1 MDIVIEEE
9 PMSALAEYARI
20 SISFEVDRVFEVAAR
35 EEGLG
40 GLVLSE
46 RKLGARY
53 VKDYDEL
60 ENPMRWA
67 RRFDLSNWGLL
78 TAQSQGRRI
87 GGVVIAFDTRGIVML
102 EGRKDL
108 AVLWDIR
115 VDADWRG
122 QGVGAALF
130 REAERWARA
139 RGCEWLKIET
149 QNVNVPACKFYV
161 KQGCGL
167 GAIHRF
173 AYPDLP
179 DEIQLLWYKPLRSL
193 ED

>member
-1 MDIVIEEE
+1 MEIVIEEE
-9 PMSALAEYARI
+9 PMSELAEYARV
-20 SISFEVDRVFEVAAR
+20 SISFEVDRVLELTLR

-40 GLVLSE
+40 GLALSE

-60 ENPMRWA
+60 ENPTRWA

-78 TAQSQGRRI
+78 TAQSQGKRI

-108 AVLWDIR
+108 AVIWDMR
-115 VDADWRG
+115 VDAEWRG
-122 QGVGAALF
+122 QGVGTALF
-130 REAERWARA
+130 REAEKWARA

-161 KQGCGL
+161 KQGCAL

-179 DEIQLLWYKPLRSL
+179 EEIQLLWYKPLRSS

>member
-1 MDIVIEEE
+1 MDIEIEEE
-9 PMSALAEYARI
+9 PLTSLAEYARI
-20 SISFEVDRVFEVAAR
+20 SIAFEVDRVFEVTAR

-53 VKDYDEL
+53 VKDYDEI
-60 ENPMRWA
+60 ENPTRWA

-78 TAQSQGRRI
+78 IAHSQGRRI
-87 GGVVIAFDTRGIVML
+87 GGVVIAFDTRSIVML

-115 VDADWRG
+115 VDANWRR

-130 REAERWARA
+130 RAAEQWARA

-161 KQGCGL
+161 KQGCTL

-179 DEIQLLWYKPLRSL
+179 DEIQLLWYKALGSDGR
-193 ED
+193 

>member
-1 MDIVIEEE
+1 MDIAIEEE
-9 PMSALAEYARI
+9 PMTSLAEYARI
-20 SISFEVDRVFEVAAR
+20 SIAFEVERIFEVTAR
-35 EEGLG
+35 EDGLG
-40 GLVLSE
+40 GLTLSE

-53 VKDYDEL
+53 VKDYDEI
-60 ENPMRWA
+60 EHPTRWT

-87 GGVVIAFDTRGIVML
+87 GGVVIAFDTRGVPML

-115 VDADWRG
+115 VDTDWRG

-130 REAERWARA
+130 LAAEKWAA
-139 RGCEWLKIET
+139 SRGAAWLKIET

-161 KQGCGL
+161 KQGCTL

-173 AYPDLP
+173 AYSDLT
-179 DEIQLLWYKPLRSL
+179 DEIQLLWYKALRSA
-193 ED
+193 D

>member
-1 MDIVIEEE
+1 MQIEINEE
-9 PMSALAEYARI
+9 PMTSLGEYARI
-20 SISFEVDRVFEVAAR
+20 SIAFEVDRVFEVTAKD
-35 EEGLG
+35 EGLG

-46 RKLGARY
+46 RRLGARY

-60 ENPMRWA
+60 ESPARWA

-78 TAQSQGRRI
+78 SARAGGRRV
-87 GGVVIAFDTRGIVML
+87 GGAVIAFDTRGIVML

-115 VDADWRG
+115 VDAELRG
-122 QGVGAALF
+122 LGIGRALF
-130 REAERWARA
+130 RAVEKWARS
-139 RGCEWLKIET
+139 RGCQWLKIET

-161 KQGCGL
+161 KQRCTL

-179 DEIQLLWYKPLRSL
+179 EEIQLLWYKSL
-193 ED
+193 HAVDD

>member
-1 MDIVIEEE
+1 MDIAIEEE
-9 PMSALAEYARI
+9 PMSVLAEYARI
-20 SISFEVDRVFEVAAR
+20 SISFEVDRVFEVSAR

-40 GLVLSE
+40 GLALSE

-53 VKDYDEL
+53 AKDYDEL
-60 ENPMRWA
+60 ENPTRWA

-78 TAQSQGRRI
+78 TAKSQGKRI

-115 VDADWRG
+115 VDADWRR

-130 REAERWARA
+130 RGAEQWARA

-161 KQGCGL
+161 KQGCAL

-179 DEIQLLWYKPLRSL
+179 DEVQLLWYKRLRSS

>member
-1 MDIVIEEE
+1 MDIEIEEE
-9 PMSALAEYARI
+9 PMTALSEYARI
-20 SISFEVDRVFEVAAR
+20 SMSFEVDRIFEVTAR
-35 EEGLG
+35 DEGIG

-46 RKLGARY
+46 RKLLARY

-60 ENPMRWA
+60 ENPTRWA

-108 AVLWDIR
+108 AVLWDMR
-115 VDADWRG
+115 VDESRRG

-130 REAERWARA
+130 RAAEKWARA

-161 KQGCGL
+161 KQGCML

-173 AYPDLP
+173 AYPELP
-179 DEIQLLWYKPLRSL
+179 EEIQLLWYKALT
-193 ED
+193 